1 MAWFVQPENLRLLLE
16 CEMWTKRAHHFEV
29 DLSAFRNILDLDK
42 DRMITTVEPLVNM
55 SQISRLTVPMNLALA
70 VIAELDDLTIGGH
83 INGYGIEVSSHIY
96 SLISDTVVAYEII
109 LTDGQLVRATKDRE
123 YSDLFCASPWS
134 QGTLGLIVAAKIKLP
149 IK

>member
-1 MAWFVQPENLRLLLE
+1 MVSPSSLTIRAFGSLL
-16 CEMWTKRAHHFEV
+16 
-29 DLSAFRNILDLDK
+29 FRFSNGVSLKPPNSFTLHDFQAYCPN
-42 DRMITTVEPLVNM
+42 E
-55 SQISRLTVPMNLALA
+55 LALA
-70 VIAELDDLTIGGH
+70 VIAELDDLTIGGP

-123 YSDLFCASPWS
+123 YSDLFCAIPWS
-134 QGTLGLIVAAKIKLP
+134 QGTLGLLVAAKIKLIP